1 MNLAKK
7 SIISVFN
14 YCFVCY
20 LASDLSADIG
30 LRQIILPSQL
40 DALYSFFK
48 QLFCRLVV
56 NFFLNVTL
64 KVIRYGMVYEM
75 VKMSKW

>member
-40 DALYSFFK
+40 DALYSFLK

-56 NFFLNVTL
+56 NFF
-64 KVIRYGMVYEM
+64 KCYFKSDQIRDGLRNG
-75 VKMSKW
+75 